1 MVAFKANPLRDIS
14 RALGVEDLSAT
25 YPDLPSQREN
35 KPALHGIFREVFTR
49 NTTDHWLAKLEEQD
63 LLCAPVKSLAEALE
77 YPQTEINDML
87 RQVDHPVLGE
97 ITLVGSPVHLSAAR
111 CDEHAQKV
119 FLPVR
124 ALAIVALFR
133 I

>member
-1 MVAFKANPLRDIS
+1 MGAFKANPLQDIN
-14 RALGVEDLSAT
+14 RALGVEELSAA
-25 YPDLPSQREN
+25 YPGLPSQREN
-35 KPALHGIFREVFTR
+35 KPAIHGIFREAFTR

-77 YPQTEINDML
+77 DPQTEINDML

-97 ITLVGSPVHLSAAR
+97 ITLVGSPVPLSAAR